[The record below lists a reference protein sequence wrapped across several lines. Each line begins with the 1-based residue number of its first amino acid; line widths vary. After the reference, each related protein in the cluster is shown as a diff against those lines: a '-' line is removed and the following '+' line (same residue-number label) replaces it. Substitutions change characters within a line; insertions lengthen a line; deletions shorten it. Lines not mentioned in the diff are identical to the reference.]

1 MSAQIISQA
10 EATVEMIGRM
20 SADSVLVQHGI
31 SWNDY
36 EELLDAVGEASS
48 LRICY
53 DEGTLQVMSPSS
65 KHEHVA
71 KLIERLVDLLSIRQR
86 TKVLFY
92 GSATLK
98 KQSEQKGAE
107 PDACFYVQTADA
119 VGTKEQIDFDTDPP
133 PDVVVEID
141 IHHESISKLPI
152 YAAFGVPELWR
163 YDGESLTIHHLLD
176 GQYVLANASKALPIL
191 TSAVLTQFL
200 ARSPKEDQ
208 YDIVLAFEEW
218 LKRQER

>member
-53 DEGTLQVMSPSS
+53 DEGTLQVMTLSQR
-65 KHEHVA
+65 HE
-71 KLIERLVDLLSIRQR
+71 KYSTLIERMVDRLSSFLRVR
-86 TKVLFY
+86 VLFY
-92 GSATLK
+92 GSATMK
-98 KQSEQKGAE
+98 KRQKQKGVE
-107 PDACFYVQTADA
+107 PDACFYVQNAPL
-119 VGTKEQIDFDTDPP
+119 VGTKDEIDFNTDPP

-141 IHHESISKLPI
+141 LHHDSISKFPI
-152 YAAFGVPELWR
+152 YAALGVPEFWR
-163 YDGESLTIHHLLD
+163 FDGNVMTIYHLRQGQYQPSEASESLPLLT
-176 GQYVLANASKALPIL
+176 G
-191 TSAVLTQFL
+191 AVLTEFL
-200 ARSPKEDQ
+200 ARTSKEDQ
-208 YDIVLAFEEW
+208 YDILSAFEEW